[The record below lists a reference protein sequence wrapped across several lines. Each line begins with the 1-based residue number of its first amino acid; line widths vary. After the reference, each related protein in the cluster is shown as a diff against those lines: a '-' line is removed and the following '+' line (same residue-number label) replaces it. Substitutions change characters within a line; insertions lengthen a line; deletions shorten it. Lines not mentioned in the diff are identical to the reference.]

1 MRLGLLQ
8 CDHTLESV
16 RHIAGDY
23 DAMFANWLPAEWKVY
38 DLTTGE
44 APRDLNECDAYI
56 TTGSKAS
63 VYDDEPW
70 IHQFAALTQRIHAAG
85 VPFLGVCFGHQMM
98 GHALGGRVAKSPN
111 GWGIGVHTFTIS
123 KHEAWMQPATAS
135 INVLMSC
142 QDQVLDLPPGAEVL
156 GGNAHC
162 PVGIFRMG
170 RMLGIQGH
178 PEFTP
183 AYAEAL
189 LHLRRERIG
198 TERVDKA
205 LVTLHTPLHPELLAT
220 WTTNFCNEPHA
231 NL

>member
-1 MRLGLLQ
+1 MKLGLLQ

-23 DAMFANWLPAEWKVY
+23 DEMFARWLPASWSVY
-38 DLTTGE
+38 DLTRGE
-44 APRDLNECDAYI
+44 APQDLNDCDAYI

-70 IHQFAALTQRIHAAG
+70 IHNFAALTQRIHAANK
-85 VPFLGVCFGHQMM
+85 PYLGVCFGHQMM

-111 GWGIGVHTFTIS
+111 GWGIGIHTFTVT
-123 KHEAWMQPATAS
+123 KHEEWMQPSAPTVN
-135 INVLMSC
+135 ILMSC
-142 QDQVLDLPPGAEVL
+142 QDQVLELPPGAEVL
-156 GGNAHC
+156 GGNVHC
-162 PVGIFRMG
+162 PVGIFRLG
-170 RMLGIQGH
+170 NMLGIQGH

-198 TERVDKA
+198 PERVDKA
-205 LVTLHTPLHPELLAT
+205 LATLHLPLDAQLLAQ
-220 WTTNFCNEPHA
+220 WVRKFVSA
-231 NL
+231 

>member
-1 MRLGLLQ
+1 
-8 CDHTLESV
+8 
-16 RHIAGDY
+16 
-23 DAMFANWLPAEWKVY
+23 
-38 DLTTGE
+38 
-44 APRDLNECDAYI
+44 
-56 TTGSKAS
+56 
-63 VYDDEPW
+63 
-70 IHQFAALTQRIHAAG
+70 
-85 VPFLGVCFGHQMM
+85 
-98 GHALGGRVAKSPN
+98 
-111 GWGIGVHTFTIS
+111 
-123 KHEAWMQPATAS
+123 MQPATAS

-156 GGNAHC
+156 GGTAHC

-189 LHLRRERIG
+189 LQLRRERIG